1 MPETT
6 ETTESTEITETTES
20 TEITETTVKTKER
33 LIGGIIV
40 AAVLVLL
47 IVVLLVA
54 SVLLQPAAKPEASR
68 PPVKPTAAESTETE
82 PEINIPAN
90 PYGPKD
96 FRMTGHYM
104 TCLAGESVLGIDV
117 STFQQSINWDAVRE
131 SGIEFAMIRLGYRG
145 SEQGLLFEDELAQTH
160 YAGAKAA
167 GLQVG
172 AYFFSQSV
180 SVEEAQEEAQYAMT
194 IMEGWEL
201 DMPLVYDWEY
211 LGDDTRTAGMDAELL
226 TDCVLA
232 FCETVDAAGIEPM
245 VYFNPAM
252 AGTMLHL
259 EKLTDYRFWLAYY
272 NSQMTFPYKVD
283 MWQYT
288 SQGIIPGIE
297 GNVDIDLY
305 LPY

>member
-6 ETTESTEITETTES
+6 ETTKSTETTE
-20 TEITETTVKTKER
+20 KNKER
-33 LIGGIIV
+33 LIGGII
-40 AAVLVLL
+40 AAGVLVLL
-47 IVVLLVA
+47 IAVLLAV
-54 SVLLQPAAKPEASR
+54 SLLWLPAAKPVAAE
-68 PPVKPTAAESTETE
+68 PPTETAATEPTETE
-82 PEINIPAN
+82 TELSIPAN

-117 STFQQSINWDAVRE
+117 STFQQEINWDAVRA
-131 SGIEFAMIRLGYRG
+131 SGIEFVMIRLGYRG
-145 SEQGLLFEDELAQTH
+145 SEKGLLFEDDLAQSH

-172 AYFFSQSV
+172 AYFFSQSI
-180 SVEEAQEEAQYAMT
+180 SVEEAKEEARYAME
-194 IMEGWEL
+194 IMAGWEL

-211 LGDDTRTAGMDAELL
+211 LGDDTRTAQVDAELL
-226 TDCVLA
+226 TDCILT
-232 FCETVDAAGIEPM
+232 FCRTVEDAGIEPM
-245 VYFNPAM
+245 VYFNPVM
-252 AGTMLHL
+252 ASTMLHL

-288 SQGIIPGIE
+288 SQGAIPGIE
-297 GNVDIDLY
+297 GDVDIDLY
-305 LPY
+305 LPYE